1 MNLGNCGET
10 KRRVS
15 FKQENDIVQSF
26 TKVKTRCYIG
36 VGLIPGMN
44 STISGITTSAGYGSG
59 VVGMVSVILINNI
72 VTLNSNVHR
81 ITCQIRGRLKNE
93 SSMLIAELSRKVNN
107 LSGNVE
113 RLDGKPLFIQGDG
126 IVRHSTKVEI
136 TDRVFAAMIN
146 EKMVSRESNFTM
158 IVPLNGERL
167 KQKCHANAVLNQF
180 FGFQTGV
187 A

>member
-1 MNLGNCGET
+1 M
-10 KRRVS
+10 
-15 FKQENDIVQSF
+15 
-26 TKVKTRCYIG
+26 
-36 VGLIPGMN
+36 GMN

-59 VVGMVSVILINNI
+59 VVGMVSVINGF

-81 ITCQIRGRLKNE
+81 ITCQIRGKLKNE
-93 SSMLIAELSRKVNN
+93 SSMLITELSRKVNN

-113 RLDGKPLFIQGDG
+113 RLGGKPLFIQGDG
-126 IVRHSTKVEI
+126 IVRHSAKVEI
-136 TDRVFAAMIN
+136 TDRLIVFAAMIN